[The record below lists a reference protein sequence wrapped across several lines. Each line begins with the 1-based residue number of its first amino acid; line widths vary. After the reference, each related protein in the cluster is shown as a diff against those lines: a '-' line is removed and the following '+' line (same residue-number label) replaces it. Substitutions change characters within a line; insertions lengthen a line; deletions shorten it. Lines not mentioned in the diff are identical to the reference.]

1 MHPELTDRLAS
12 LASKTEASSS
22 VSDFPAQGSA
32 FSSEFCAMG
41 HGVGVSNPGPHICA
55 RTHIYTYATELSPQI
70 QVILTL
76 TFFYLAQY
84 IQTVI
89 IPASKQC

>member
-12 LASKTEASSS
+12 LGSKTEASSS
-22 VSDFPAQGSA
+22 VSDFPAQGLA
-32 FSSEFCAMG
+32 FSSEFCAVG

-55 RTHIYTYATELSPQI
+55 CTHIYTYATELSPQI

-76 TFFYLAQY
+76 TFFCLAQY